1 MLGPNYRATLEY
13 LSASGT
19 CDIWMFRYH
28 HEGAAASYR
37 WPRKDRLSNK
47 VSTPWLQRGEGV
59 SNASNVTRS
68 KAIRVAIVGA
78 AAVANGEAPARGQ
91 GTGDTERVGGIS

>member
-1 MLGPNYRATLEY
+1 M
-13 LSASGT
+13 
-19 CDIWMFRYH
+19 
-28 HEGAAASYR
+28 
-37 WPRKDRLSNK
+37 
-47 VSTPWLQRGEGV
+47 

-91 GTGDTERVGGIS
+91 GTGDTERVDGIS